1 MNTQPVKTIKDDE
14 KTPGRMKALISAKT
28 GTAQGDELDMLAAL
42 FDVYEQQHTPI
53 EAADPVGAILFRI
66 AKQGL
71 ERKDLEPFIGSR
83 HRVSEIPGRKR
94 RPPWN
99 DPSATSGSGN
109 FSGNYSW
116 ESSVLSPGQDDR
128 PPWRDFYT

>member
-53 EAADPVGAILFRI
+53 EAADPVGASFFGWLN
-66 AKQGL
+66 
-71 ERKDLEPFIGSR
+71 KDLNAR
-83 HRVSEIPGRKR
+83 T
-94 RPPWN
+94 WN
-99 DPSATSGSGN
+99 H
-109 FSGNYSW
+109 
-116 ESSVLSPGQDDR
+116 SSVLVTAFPKYSAENGGLPGMIRRLRQGLGISLEILVGVH
-128 PPWRDFYT
+128 P